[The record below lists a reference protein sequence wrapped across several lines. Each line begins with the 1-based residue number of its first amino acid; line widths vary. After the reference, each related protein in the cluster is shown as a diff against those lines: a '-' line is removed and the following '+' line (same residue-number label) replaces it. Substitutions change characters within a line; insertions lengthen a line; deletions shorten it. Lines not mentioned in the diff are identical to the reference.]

1 MRLPQVVAAQACCS
15 QGREQGSQPEGRNV
29 VTTRDRW
36 VLIATIGFPI
46 TALSVYLIWIW
57 PRPREASMLAELGPY
72 ALSLLLGL
80 PFAWIIGRD
89 RGRFR
94 IALLYLVVGFVVLWW
109 YAAAVLCVVHEVCL

>member
-1 MRLPQVVAAQACCS
+1 
-15 QGREQGSQPEGRNV
+15 
-29 VTTRDRW
+29 
-36 VLIATIGFPI
+36 
-46 TALSVYLIWIW
+46 
-57 PRPREASMLAELGPY
+57 MLAELGPY
-72 ALSLLLGL
+72 VLSLLLGL